1 MIRTVLVALAAV
13 FTWGALVGRCPASD
27 DPRPDPAERATA
39 DLWAAIDAEDADA
52 TIRAIE
58 DAARGGGRPEHHRQ

>member
-13 FTWGALVGRCPASD
+13 FTWGALVGCSPASD
-27 DPRPDPAERATA
+27 DPRPDAVERATA

-58 DAARGGGRPEHHRQ
+58 DAARGGRRPEHHRQ